1 LSEEEREKKLSEEE
15 RVFGERERQVAGD
28 IYRERERKVRGEI
41 GVKKEWEREHQRGMS
56 KK

>member
-1 LSEEEREKKLSEEE
+1 MRRRERKKLSEEE

>member
-1 LSEEEREKKLSEEE
+1 
-15 RVFGERERQVAGD
+15 VAGD

-41 GVKKEWEREHQRGMS
+41 GVKKEWERENQRGMS